1 MATIFKRIEDVLP
14 CNMDT
19 VDIDEEWNM
28 GNEPE
33 FKIHT
38 IHAYPAKFPA
48 FIAEKAIKYA
58 KEKGVNVSC
67 VSDIFCGCGTV
78 AFEAKRQNINFW
90 GCDINPVATL
100 IARVKSEEYNI
111 STLSNDYHI
120 ICNEYSSIEIKESE
134 YLQANERLQYWF
146 DQAHYNDLRRLLLS
160 INRLPNNKYRRAF
173 LCLFSSIL
181 KSCSRWLT
189 KSIKPQIDPN
199 KIPADVFSAFEMQYN
214 KFIKILEQEGIH
226 TKSKVDIVTGNFLTK
241 KNLPKVDL
249 IITSP
254 PYVTSYEYADLHQL
268 SSLWLG
274 FTEDYKALRRGTIG
288 SVYNCDDYYFEI
300 MDLNN
305 TGRKIVQQLRAGK
318 KIENS
323 KIKSVARYFIDMQH
337 AANRCFE
344 MLNSGGLALFVVG
357 DTEYKGIKICNS
369 KHLIEALLSSG
380 FSSVRVSKRKISKKI
395 LTPYRDEYGKFT
407 TDKDKRKIYH
417 EEFVIIGEKS
427 EEVHH
432 G

>member
-1 MATIFKRIEDVLP
+1 M
-14 CNMDT
+14 
-19 VDIDEEWNM
+19 
-28 GNEPE
+28 
-33 FKIHT
+33 
-38 IHAYPAKFPA
+38 
-48 FIAEKAIKYA
+48 
-58 KEKGVNVSC
+58 
-67 VSDIFCGCGTV
+67 
-78 AFEAKRQNINFW
+78 
-90 GCDINPVATL
+90 
-100 IARVKSEEYNI
+100 
-111 STLSNDYHI
+111 
-120 ICNEYSSIEIKESE
+120 
-134 YLQANERLQYWF
+134 
-146 DQAHYNDLRRLLLS
+146 
-160 INRLPNNKYRRAF
+160 
-173 LCLFSSIL
+173 
-181 KSCSRWLT
+181 T

-214 KFIKILEQEGIH
+214 KFIKILEQEGVH

-288 SVYNCDDYYFEI
+288 SVYNCDEYYFEI
-300 MDLNN
+300 MDLNS
-305 TGRKIVQQLRAGK
+305 TGRKIIQELRSGK

-337 AANRCFE
+337 AANRCYE

-427 EEVHH
+427 EEVNH